1 MKKLLVL
8 LTVMIFAV
16 AAFGQNASEKITEE
30 RKLDT
35 FNKIDASGIARV
47 EIIVGA
53 PQQVTVIGEADI
65 VPQVSTEV
73 SGGTLHIGFK
83 SEKRKIKFKDN
94 CCDFTVKICVE
105 DLTQLIT
112 SGAVMAEIHQ
122 KAVLK
127 NFKIIASGA
136 TNIKIEDLSVEGS
149 LSASASGASQMEI
162 NGENFG
168 DVNIMLSGASMA
180 KFTGVAN
187 YLDLHASGASNI
199 TISGQADEVYAQ
211 ASGASNIR
219 SKKFTANKK
228 SFSSSGASSI
238 YLVE

>member
-8 LTVMIFAV
+8 LTVMIFA
-16 AAFGQNASEKITEE
+16 AGAFAQNNSEEITEE
-30 RKLDT
+30 RKVDT
-35 FNKIDASGIARV
+35 FNKIDASGVAKV
-47 EIIVGA
+47 EIVIGA
-53 PQQVTVIGEADI
+53 PQQVTVSGKADI
-65 VPQVSTEV
+65 VSLISTEV

-112 SGAVMAEIHQ
+112 SGAVMAEIQQ

-149 LSASASGASQMEI
+149 LSASASGASQIEI
-162 NGENFG
+162 NGENFK
-168 DVNIMLSGASMA
+168 DVNIMISGASNT
-180 KFTGVAN
+180 KFSGVSKT
-187 YLDLHASGASNI
+187 LDLHASGASSI

-211 ASGASNIR
+211 ASGASSIR
-219 SKKFTANKK
+219 SKNFTANKK
-228 SFSSSGASSI
+228 SFNSSGAASI